1 MISHARTLEV
11 DFCTDLHIYTGA
23 HCARQLF
30 LSNMVQKSPT
40 ERRPRG
46 RPRVYDPEQALQQ
59 ALEVFWKAGY
69 AATSLD
75 DLAAATGM
83 NRPSL
88 YAGFGDKR
96 SIYMKALALYYESAA
111 IGVRAALSADQPL
124 ADALMQVYG
133 QALTLY
139 FSGKGKP
146 RGCFTLATAVTE
158 SGDDPLVREFV
169 GNGFRRL
176 DEALKRRIKAA
187 RDQGEL
193 PPDADP
199 ETLAGLA
206 SAVHATLGVR
216 ARAGIARAELEEFVR
231 KSVESICRNP

>member
-1 MISHARTLEV
+1 
-11 DFCTDLHIYTGA
+11 
-23 HCARQLF
+23 
-30 LSNMVQKSPT
+30 MVQKSST

-46 RPRVYDPEQALQQ
+46 RPRVYDPELALQQ

-96 SIYMKALALYYESAA
+96 SIYLKALTLYWETAA
-111 IGVRAALSADQPL
+111 VGVRAALTADQPL
-124 ADALMQVYG
+124 ADALMQVYR

-169 GNGFRRL
+169 GNGFRKL
-176 DEALKRRIKAA
+176 DQAFKMRIRTA
-187 RDQGEL
+187 RDKGEL
-193 PPDADP
+193 AADVDPD
-199 ETLAGLA
+199 TLAGLA

-216 ARAGIARAELEEFVR
+216 ARAGIARAELEEFAR

>member
-1 MISHARTLEV
+1 MMSHACTLEV

-30 LSNMVQKSPT
+30 LFNMVQKSPT

-69 AATSLD
+69 AGTSLD

-96 SIYMKALALYYESAA
+96 SIYMKALTLYWV
-111 IGVRAALSADQPL
+111 GVRAALAADQSL
-124 ADALMQVYG
+124 AAALMQVYS

-158 SGDDPLVREFV
+158 SGDDPVVREFV

-193 PPDADP
+193 PADTDPD
-199 ETLAGLA
+199 TLAGLA
-206 SAVHATLGVR
+206 SAVHSTLGVR
-216 ARAGIARAELEEFVR
+216 ARAGIPRAELEEFAR
-231 KSVESICRNP
+231 KSVASICRNP

>member
-1 MISHARTLEV
+1 
-11 DFCTDLHIYTGA
+11 
-23 HCARQLF
+23 
-30 LSNMVQKSPT
+30 MVQKSPT

-46 RPRVYDPEQALQQ
+46 RPRVYDPDQALQQ
-59 ALEVFWKAGY
+59 ALEVFWKTGY
-69 AATSLD
+69 AGTSLD

-96 SIYMKALALYYESAA
+96 SIYMKALTLYWESAA
-111 IGVRAALSADQPL
+111 VGVRAALAADQSL
-124 ADALMQVYG
+124 ADALMQVYN

-158 SGDDPLVREFV
+158 SGDDPIVREFV

-193 PPDADP
+193 PADAEP

-216 ARAGIARAELEEFVR
+216 ARAGIARAELEEFAR